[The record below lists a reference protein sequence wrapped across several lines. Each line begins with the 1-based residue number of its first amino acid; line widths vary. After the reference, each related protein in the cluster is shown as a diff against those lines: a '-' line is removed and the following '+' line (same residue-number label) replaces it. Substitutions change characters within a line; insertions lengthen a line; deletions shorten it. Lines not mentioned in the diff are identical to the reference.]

1 MGLGSK
7 ETIQESSYSVFS
19 FFFFHQRAF
28 GNFRFRHRD
37 RFVHKCWLEV
47 PICRHRLICR
57 LLIWKKIIKF
67 IQSCPNVCILDQ
79 LNPCSYRRQN
89 TQTQLSQE
97 QTRAC
102 KVYCLLE
109 FFSFWVCITPAINT
123 KKTLPSRPFVAF
135 TRRLWKWPFAHSLY
149 SSNERQEDN
158 MLLS

>member
-1 MGLGSK
+1 MF
-7 ETIQESSYSVFS
+7 FS
-19 FFFFHQRAF
+19 FFFHQRAF

-123 KKTLPSRPFVAF
+123 KKILPSRPFVAF

-158 MLLS
+158 ILLS